1 MTGLPIF
8 AVQVIDDIVA
18 FFRRFA
24 NGMFSGLFAF
34 GSVWDI
40 IRTVIDLSICS
51 VVFYF
56 VLVLVR
62 DTRAWQ
68 LLKGLIFVVG
78 ISLFSDLLG
87 LQTMKYILSSTLSI
101 LAIALLV
108 IFQPELRRALEK
120 VGRKTG
126 GLLNVSAWE
135 HRIDDLEMDD
145 VSEAISKACQ
155 RMAIAHCGALIIIER
170 RTPIAEL
177 AEQSNA
183 VKVDA
188 AVTAMNL
195 EQIFYEGSPMH
206 DGAVLIRNGRIYA
219 ARCHVP
225 LSDDTLVKDGLG
237 TRHRAAIGASELSDA
252 VGVVVSE
259 ERGTI
264 SLTLEG
270 RLYRI
275 SDEGSLQGILKR
287 LLKPRE
293 SKQKPR
299 PNLRRFWG
307 GSPAELSD
315 FQDEADHSFDDT
327 AESHEPARR
336 HNRNM
341 KLISM
346 LLSLF
351 LWIYIQST
359 ANPTSTVTVK
369 VPIQMH
375 HLELLEAN
383 QLDFIKSDN
392 VVELEIQTRRQYEDR
407 MNTGNIVARLDF
419 ADLNLTAVQA
429 KLADGKASVQEKMTI
444 HVSVKNLFPMAYQIS
459 RRNPSTFF
467 VSIIPAAESN
477 PSAETSNQDPGK
489 PTVVMVTESGGS
501 YAEDRSD
508 AAVAEAASV
517 AETMTAPAG
526 SGRRGNDQND
536 DQNAAPTAS
545 ETTATAIMPVN
556 P

>member
-1 MTGLPIF
+1 MTGMPIF
-8 AVQVIDDIVA
+8 AVQLIDDIVA
-18 FFRRFA
+18 FFRRLT

-40 IRTVIDLSICS
+40 VRTVIDLSICS

-87 LQTMKYILSSTLSI
+87 LQTMKYILSSTISI

-135 HRIDDLEMDD
+135 HRTDELEIDDI
-145 VSEAISKACQ
+145 SEAISKACQ
-155 RMAIAHCGALIIIER
+155 NMAAQYCGALIILER

-206 DGAVLIRNGRIYA
+206 DGAVLIRSGRIYA

-252 VGVVVSE
+252 VGIVVSE

-275 SDEGSLQGILKR
+275 SDGQSLQGILKR

-293 SKQKPR
+293 TGPKTRSP
-299 PNLRRFWG
+299 LRRLLSG
-307 GSPAELSD
+307 TSAELPGFSD
-315 FQDEADHSFDDT
+315 DADPFDEA
-327 AESHEPARR
+327 AEGQELSRR

-341 KLISM
+341 KLISV

-351 LWIYIQST
+351 LWTYIQST
-359 ANPTSTVTVK
+359 TNPTSTVTVK

-407 MNTGNIVARLDF
+407 MNTGNIVASLDF
-419 ADLNLTAVQA
+419 ADLNLADVQA

-444 HVSVKNLFPMAYQIS
+444 HVSVKKLFPMAYQIS
-459 RRNPSTFF
+459 RRNPATFF
-467 VSIIPAAESN
+467 VSIIPAAESKA
-477 PSAETSNQDPGK
+477 SARPPDQAPGD
-489 PTVVMVTESGGS
+489 PTVVVVTESGGS
-501 YAEDRSD
+501 YAEDRSEAAVSEAAAAAETIAAAQAADRAETGQAD
-508 AAVAEAASV
+508 AAS
-517 AETMTAPAG
+517 P
-526 SGRRGNDQND
+526 
-536 DQNAAPTAS
+536 S
-545 ETTATAIMPVN
+545 ETAVTAIMPAN